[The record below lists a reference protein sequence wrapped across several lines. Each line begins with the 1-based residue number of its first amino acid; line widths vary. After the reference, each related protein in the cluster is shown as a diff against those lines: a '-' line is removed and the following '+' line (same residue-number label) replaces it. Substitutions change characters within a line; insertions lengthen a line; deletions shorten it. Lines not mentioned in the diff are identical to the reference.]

1 LLLLLI
7 SAFGV
12 LQVARGQTNTG
23 QDGEVVLNSEAQD
36 GNIREISVPAAS
48 AASTDLSNQPLIG
61 FIDSP
66 TAACVQ
72 PDPAKDECFINWYY
86 MAVTADPNY
95 MITMT
100 VKLNDFG
107 FVGRFNGFFQN
118 SMYVPHS
125 MNPQGYKV
133 SCGAL
138 NSGGNPS
145 WGEAY
150 AYTIR
155 AVIQLVWDPPLWP
168 VLCIL
173 PSPHSRWG
181 VKIMSYHSESAS

>member
-1 LLLLLI
+1 MRKVFIPLGIAVLLLI

-23 QDGEVVLNSEAQD
+23 PDGEVVLNSELQD
-36 GNIREISVPAAS
+36 GNVREITAPANFAAS
-48 AASTDLSNQPLIG
+48 IDQSNQPLIG

-72 PDPAKDECFINWYY
+72 PDPSRDECFINWYY
-86 MAVTADPNY
+86 MSVIADPNY

-100 VKLNDFG
+100 VMLNDFG
-107 FVGRFNGFFQN
+107 YVGQFHGFFQT
-118 SMYVPHS
+118 SMYVPYN

-138 NSGGNPS
+138 NSGGNPY

-155 AVIQLVWDPPLWP
+155 ARD
-168 VLCIL
+168 
-173 PSPHSRWG
+173 
-181 VKIMSYHSESAS
+181 SANLKSANYGTVTCPAFAP